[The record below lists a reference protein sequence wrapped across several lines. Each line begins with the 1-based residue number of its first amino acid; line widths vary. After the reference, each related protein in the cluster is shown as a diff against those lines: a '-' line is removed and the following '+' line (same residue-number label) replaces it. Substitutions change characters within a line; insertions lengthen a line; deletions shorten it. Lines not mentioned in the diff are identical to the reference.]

1 MSVALLSGR
10 TRCRALVAVACVLL
24 SVGCTTLRADVART
38 PTHAVYD
45 PTTRLARAFA
55 EPLALHP
62 GSSGVAILED
72 GPLAWLSRV
81 ALADVAERT
90 IDVQYY
96 IYEADETG
104 LILLQRLAAA
114 ADRGVRVRLLI
125 DDNNLV
131 GRDLQLAR
139 LDRHRNIEVRVFNPL
154 KFRERWTRPFQYV
167 FDLARANRR
176 MHNKIY
182 AVDGAAAIVGGR
194 NIGDNYFNFDRTQPN
209 FRDVDLLVVG
219 PAARDVT
226 DAFDLYWNSPW
237 AYPARALVDRDP
249 TAEESQ
255 RVLQALE
262 RYAAQNDEYR
272 RAYPYA
278 KRDYLASLL
287 RAHEDLVWAP
297 VEVVVD
303 APAKVAP
310 RGEVRSRVAQTIGEE
325 WDAARREI
333 LVESA
338 YLVPRRAG
346 VARFAAARARGVDVR
361 VLTNSL
367 SSTDVPAVHAG
378 YRKRRGALLEMGV
391 EVYEFQREPAPDR
404 PARRRLRDR
413 DPLLDGR
420 SSEASL
426 HSKVM
431 VFDRRVAWVGS
442 FNLDPRSRSLNTEI
456 GLFVRSPLLAERL
469 ADLVVANF
477 APDRSWKVE
486 IEGEGRRRR
495 LVWIGERD
503 GVLVREHEEPDTTW
517 QLRWL
522 VDVLALLPGID
533 ALL

>member
-1 MSVALLSGR
+1 MS
-10 TRCRALVAVACVLL
+10 AVPPPAGFLRRVVVLACVVLFA
-24 SVGCTTLRADVART
+24 GCTTLRADVARPET
-38 PTHAVYD
+38 RSVFD

-55 EPLALHP
+55 EPLARHP

-81 ALADVAERT
+81 ALADVAERSL
-90 IDVQYY
+90 DVQYY

-139 LDRHRNIEVRVFNPL
+139 IDRHRNIEVRVFNPMR
-154 KFRERWTRPFQYV
+154 FRERWTRPLQYV

-176 MHNKIY
+176 MHNKIF
-182 AVDGAAAIVGGR
+182 AVDSAAAIVGGR

-219 PAARDVT
+219 PAAREVT
-226 DAFDLYWNSPW
+226 SAFDLYWNSPW
-237 AYPARALVDRDP
+237 AYPARALVSEDP
-249 TAEESQ
+249 TPEESK
-255 RVLQALE
+255 RLLRALE
-262 RYAAQNDEYR
+262 GYAQQNDEYR
-272 RAYPYA
+272 KAYPDA
-278 KRDYLASLL
+278 KRDYLDSLL
-287 RAHEDLVWAP
+287 RAHENLVWAP

-310 RGEVRSRVAQTIGEE
+310 DAEVQSRVAQRINEE
-325 WDAARREI
+325 WDRTRRELLI
-333 LVESA
+333 ETA
-338 YLVPRRAG
+338 YLVPRRTG
-346 VARFAAARARGVDVR
+346 MERFADARARGVAVR

-367 SSTDVPAVHAG
+367 SSTDVAAVHAG
-378 YRKRRGALLEMGV
+378 YAERRVPLLEMGV
-391 EVYEFQREPAPDR
+391 ELYEFQREAAPNR
-404 PARRRLRDR
+404 PLRRRLRDR
-413 DPLLDGR
+413 NELLDGR

-442 FNLDPRSRSLNTEI
+442 FNLDPRSRTLNTEI
-456 GLFVRSPLLAERL
+456 GLFVKSPLLAERL

-477 APDRSWKVE
+477 APDRSWKVGLE
-486 IEGEGRRRR
+486 KEDGRRR

-503 GVLVREHEEPDTTW
+503 GVLVREYEEPDTTW

-522 VDVLALLPGID
+522 VDVIALVPGVD
-533 ALL
+533 SLL